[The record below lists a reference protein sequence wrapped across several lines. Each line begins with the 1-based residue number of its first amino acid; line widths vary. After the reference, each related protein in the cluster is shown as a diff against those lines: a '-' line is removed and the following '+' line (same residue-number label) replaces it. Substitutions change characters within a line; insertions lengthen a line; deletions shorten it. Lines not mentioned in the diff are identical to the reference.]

1 VLNNNMLDHEFRRLE
16 EFAALFTSVLGRFLL
31 TDMRC
36 GDLLAFPAR
45 QYRSCSHRNDSL
57 LKIPTTILDNID
69 RSK

>member
-1 VLNNNMLDHEFRRLE
+1 MLDNNMLDNEFRRLE

-36 GDLLAFPAR
+36 RDLLALPAR

-57 LKIPTTILDNID
+57 LEITTSILDNID